1 MTLRW
6 INADDPTP
14 AGWYRIQ
21 IVGPVGNTRSDALSR
36 DLRRLITTAWNMF
49 GAGAAAAV
57 AVNDHEGR
65 CYCCLP
71 VSYDDGERVLLVCGL
86 VIYPAPDARANKRR
100 E

>member
-49 GAGAAAAV
+49 SAGAAAGV
-57 AVNDHEGR
+57 AVSDHEGR

-71 VSYDDGERVLLVCGL
+71 VSLVEGNVVHLLSGL
-86 VIYPAPDARANKRR
+86 AVYPAPNAL
-100 E
+100 EIGG